1 MLSLKVVNLYKRD
14 NFYFNIE
21 NIFLKTKQT
30 IQDMF
35 QITADEFLNFIIVL
49 TFYEAIKVTLT
60 SNYV

>member
-1 MLSLKVVNLYKRD
+1 M
-14 NFYFNIE
+14 
-21 NIFLKTKQT
+21 FLKTKQT

-49 TFYEAIKVTLT
+49 TFYEAIKVALT